1 MHRRAMALINRQKQG
16 NARGLLSAVASPTQT
31 IFTPAR
37 PSVSVAAREARSL
50 PHQVPAKSVSTLHA
64 PQYAHLQSDTG
75 VPSTSYSTP
84 KTNHTSRTYTRDA
97 MPPPSTIPVRSAKA
111 AQSVRAPPPPSKP
124 YQIPS
129 ATPLGPSI
137 KAVPEPSSA
146 TKRVWNWMGSFLR
159 GGSEAPSETG
169 SQREFIPVL
178 PPITDADREALR
190 HVSPQPPKEKERIV
204 PPKEQVQLQHVP
216 TPVPIREPKKLN
228 HKTSSGSVKD
238 MIRSFEN
245 LSDTLDNSK
254 SQQGRPFVFKN
265 TSTGSL
271 SARSFD
277 MWKDI
282 SADSSRDASIS
293 QDISVGSVRSQK
305 SFEGTGFNRGRW
317 RL

>member
-16 NARGLLSAVASPTQT
+16 NVRGLLSAVASPTQS

-37 PSVSVAAREARSL
+37 PSVSAAAPGIRSL
-50 PHQVPAKSVSTLHA
+50 PSHQVPAKSVSTLHA
-64 PQYAHLQSDTG
+64 PQYAHLLSDKG
-75 VPSTSYSTP
+75 VPSSSYSTP
-84 KTNHTSRTYTRDA
+84 NTHHASRTYTRDA
-97 MPPPSTIPVRSAKA
+97 MPPPSTIPVRSSKVA
-111 AQSVRAPPPPSKP
+111 AVLPPSKP

-190 HVSPQPPKEKERIV
+190 HVSPQPPKEKEHIV

-216 TPVPIREPKKLN
+216 TPVPIREPRKLN

-238 MIRSFEN
+238 MIRSFES
-245 LSDTLDNSK
+245 LSDTLDNSR
-254 SQQGRPFVFKN
+254 SQQGRPFVMKN

-277 MWKDI
+277 MWKDV
-282 SADSSRDASIS
+282 SVDLSRDASIS

>member
-1 MHRRAMALINRQKQG
+1 
-16 NARGLLSAVASPTQT
+16 
-31 IFTPAR
+31 
-37 PSVSVAAREARSL
+37 
-50 PHQVPAKSVSTLHA
+50 
-64 PQYAHLQSDTG
+64 
-75 VPSTSYSTP
+75 
-84 KTNHTSRTYTRDA
+84 
-97 MPPPSTIPVRSAKA
+97 
-111 AQSVRAPPPPSKP
+111 
-124 YQIPS
+124 
-129 ATPLGPSI
+129 
-137 KAVPEPSSA
+137 
-146 TKRVWNWMGSFLR
+146 MGSFLR
-159 GGSEAPSETG
+159 GGSEAPSEAG

-216 TPVPIREPKKLN
+216 TPVPIREPRKLN

-238 MIRSFEN
+238 RIRSFES

-254 SQQGRPFVFKN
+254 SQQGRPFVIKKA
-265 TSTGSL
+265 STGSL

-277 MWKDI
+277 MWKDV
-282 SADSSRDASIS
+282 SADLSRDASIS

>member
-1 MHRRAMALINRQKQG
+1 MALISRQKQG
-16 NARGLLSAVASPTQT
+16 NARGLLSAVASPTQS

-37 PSVSVAAREARSL
+37 PSVSAAAPGIRPL
-50 PHQVPAKSVSTLHA
+50 PPHQVSAKSVSTLHA
-64 PQYAHLQSDTG
+64 PQYAHLQSNKD
-75 VPSTSYSTP
+75 VQSTSYSTP
-84 KTNHTSRTYTRDA
+84 KTSHTSRTYTRDA

-111 AQSVRAPPPPSKP
+111 STASHSVLPLPPSKP

-137 KAVPEPSSA
+137 KTVPEPSSA

-216 TPVPIREPKKLN
+216 TPVPIRELRKLN

-238 MIRSFEN
+238 MIKSFES

-254 SQQGRPFVFKN
+254 SQQGRPFVMKK

-277 MWKDI
+277 MWKDV
-282 SADSSRDASIS
+282 SADLSRDASIS